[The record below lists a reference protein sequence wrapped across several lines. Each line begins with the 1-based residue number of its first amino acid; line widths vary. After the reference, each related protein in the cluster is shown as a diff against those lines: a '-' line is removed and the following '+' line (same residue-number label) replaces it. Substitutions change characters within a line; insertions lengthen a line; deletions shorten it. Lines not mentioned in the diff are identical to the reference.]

1 MDVAELSTV
10 LDEVARRSH
19 AETSLEEALG
29 LLVTAAR
36 GTIPGADHV
45 SVSVSRRKGH
55 IETVAASDDLVR
67 RIDALQ
73 YELGEGPCVE
83 AVQQRRRR
91 TSQDLRSEERW
102 PRFAPLAAELGV
114 RSQMGLDLYHDGDS
128 IGGLNLYGDRPSAF
142 DEGSTHVAVLFAAQA
157 SHLLGRRMRESQLTA
172 ALETRQ
178 LIGQATG
185 IVMERYQLGAE
196 RAFEF
201 LARVSQQGNR
211 KLVEIA
217 AELVDQAA
225 SARGGSH
232 PEDPGERGG
241 SRHRDG

>member
-10 LDEVARRSH
+10 LEEVARRSH
-19 AETSLEEALG
+19 GETSLEEALD
-29 LLVTAAR
+29 LLVTAAQQ
-36 GTIPGADHV
+36 TVPGADHV
-45 SVSVSRRKGH
+45 SISISRRNGRL
-55 IETVAASDDLVR
+55 ETIAASDDLVR
-67 RIDALQ
+67 RLDAVQ
-73 YELGEGPCVE
+73 HELGEGPCVE
-83 AVQQRRRR
+83 AVRQRQRR
-91 TSQDLRSEERW
+91 TSHDLHTDERW
-102 PRFAPLAAELGV
+102 PRFAPRAVDLGV
-114 RSQMGLDLYHDGDS
+114 RSQMGLDLYDDGES
-128 IGGLNLYGDRPSAF
+128 IGGLNLYGDQPSAF
-142 DEGSTHVAVLFAAQA
+142 DEASTHVAVLFGSHA

-172 ALETRQ
+172 ALGTRQ

-225 SARGGSH
+225 SARTRDH
-232 PEDPGERGG
+232 PDDDTGRGG
-241 SRHRDG
+241 WRHQDD